1 MPEAGIVIRDGLLSG
16 LRAKRLDLT
25 CPHGS
30 GSFYLLPGRDAAA
43 DEVAI
48 ELLRVRHAI
57 KQHCACWS
65 PEPRASVSGTT
76 PPAAGQAVTG
86 NSRSA

>member
-1 MPEAGIVIRDGLLSG
+1 MPEAGIVIRDGLLHG

-48 ELLRVRHAI
+48 ELVRTRHAI
-57 KQHCACWS
+57 KQRCACWS
-65 PEPRASVSGTT
+65 PDHRASVSAT
-76 PPAAGQAVTG
+76 ASADAGQAVRG
-86 NSRSA
+86 NAGSA